1 MTQSGFDKLF
11 YPKSIA
17 VIGASSKQGTLSWE
31 LINNLVKFGY
41 NGKIFPV
48 NPKADVIH
56 CFKVYKSV
64 TEIKDDVDIAIIM
77 VSRNLALNAI
87 DDCYMKKINSVVLIT
102 AGFKET
108 GEDGANLERQLL
120 KKIEK
125 YKIRLV
131 GPNCMGLI
139 NTKPDVSMNAT
150 FVKGTPVK
158 GGIGFISQSGALGAA
173 VLATLEKNDIGFS
186 QFVSIGNKA
195 DITEND
201 ILQYWKDNNDI
212 KVITLYL
219 ESFANPRKFM
229 EVAREVVKTKP
240 VLTIK
245 AARTVSGQKAASS
258 HTGALAGAEKIVDT
272 VFEQAGVIRMDTVED
287 MFDLA
292 KAFDRTRIPE
302 GKRLGILTNAGGPAI
317 LTVDEA
323 DKWGLDIPDL
333 KNYTVK
339 KLKEIAPEEA
349 SLNNPVDLLPPATP
363 EMYGKATEIML
374 EDENIDA
381 LIIILG
387 PPLMLDTLEIAK
399 SISNATKTSEK
410 PSIIVLMSQDENIA
424 KLSHIDLQHPPIFN
438 RAESA
443 ARCFGLMYKYAQSK
457 TVKES
462 KDFELKVNRS
472 KVKKLL
478 NDLPKGEYYLDFMD
492 IYDILQNYN
501 LPVVTSFLAK
511 NAQESVIVAEKM
523 GFPVVI
529 KAMAKD
535 LIHKTDAGGVVI
547 DIKNVEELVN
557 AENNVLAKLK
567 EKGLDKN
574 FNGFLIQPFVK
585 GGIET
590 IFGVTKDPAAGHL
603 IMFGLGGIF
612 VEVLKDVS
620 FRLLPIDYNDALK
633 KIKSIKGYKI
643 LEGVRGN
650 PPADIE
656 YIVENLLKLS
666 KLVSDFP
673 EISEIDLNP
682 FVVSSDR
689 SKFKILDARI
699 KIKLK

>member
-1 MTQSGFDKLF
+1 MIQSGFDKLF
-11 YPKSIA
+11 YPKSVA
-17 VIGASSKQGTLSWE
+17 VIGASSKRGTLSWE

-41 NGKIFPV
+41 NGKIFPI

-64 TEIKDDVDIAIIM
+64 TEIKDDIDLAIIM
-77 VSRNLALNAI
+77 VSKNLVLSAI

-108 GEDGANLERQLL
+108 GEDGASLEKQLM
-120 KKIEK
+120 KKIER

-139 NTKPDVSMNAT
+139 NTRSDVNMNAV

-201 ILQYWKDNNDI
+201 ILNYWKDNNDI

-219 ESFANPRKFM
+219 ESFADPKKFLEISK
-229 EVAREVVKTKP
+229 EVSKTKP
-240 VLTIK
+240 VITIK
-245 AARTVSGQKAASS
+245 AARTTSGQKAASS
-258 HTGALAGAEKIVDT
+258 HTGALADAETVVNT
-272 VFEQAGVIRMDTVED
+272 VFEQANVIRMDTVED

-292 KAFDRTRIPE
+292 KAFDRTVIPE

-323 DKWGLDIPDL
+323 DKWGLDIPVL
-333 KNYTVK
+333 KNNTVK
-339 KLKEIAPEEA
+339 RLKEIAPDEA
-349 SLNNPVDLLPPATP
+349 SLNNPVDLLPPATA
-363 EMYGKATEIML
+363 EVYGKATEIML

-387 PPLMLDTLEIAK
+387 PPLMLDTLEIALA
-399 SISNATKTSEK
+399 ISNATKKSSK
-410 PSIIVLMSQDENIA
+410 PSIIVLMSQDENISR
-424 KLSHIDLQHPPIFN
+424 LSKIDPAHSPVFS

-443 ARCFGLMYKYAQSK
+443 ARCFGIMYKYSVSK
-457 TVKES
+457 NK
-462 KDFELKVNRS
+462 KDTTIFEPKVNKN

-478 NDLPKGEYYLDFMD
+478 NDLPKGDKYLNFMD
-492 IYDILQNYN
+492 IYEILHNYD
-501 LPVVTSFLAK
+501 LPVISSYLAK
-511 NAQESVIVAEKM
+511 DAQESVIAAEKM

-529 KAMAKD
+529 KAIAKD
-535 LIHKTDAGGVVI
+535 LIHKTDAGGVIV

-557 AENNVLAKLK
+557 AENTILSKLK
-567 EKGLDKN
+567 DKGLDKN
-574 FNGFLIQPFVK
+574 FEGFLIQPFVK

-590 IFGVTKDPAAGHL
+590 IFGVTKDKAAGHL

-612 VEVLKDVS
+612 VEVLKDVN
-620 FRLLPIDYNDALK
+620 FRILPIDYDDASQM
-633 KIKSIKGYKI
+633 IKSIKGYKI
-643 LEGVRGN
+643 LEGIRGN
-650 PPADIE
+650 PPVDFDCIIE
-656 YIVENLLKLS
+656 NMLKLS
-666 KLVSDFP
+666 KLITDFP
-673 EISEIDLNP
+673 EISEIDFNP
-682 FVVSSDR
+682 FIVSNDR

-699 KIKLK
+699 RIKL

>member
-1 MTQSGFDKLF
+1 MTQPGFDKLF

-31 LINNLVKFGY
+31 LINNLVKYGY

-64 TEIKDDVDIAIIM
+64 TEIKDDLDLAIIM

-108 GEDGANLERQLL
+108 GEDGANLEKQLM

-139 NTKPDVSMNAT
+139 NTRADVSMNAT

-201 ILQYWKDNNDI
+201 ILKYWKDNNDV
-212 KVITLYL
+212 KVVTLYL
-219 ESFANPRKFM
+219 ESFSDPKKFM
-229 EVAREVVKTKP
+229 ETAKEVSKTKP
-240 VLTIK
+240 VLAIK
-245 AARTVSGQKAASS
+245 AARTASGQKAASS
-258 HTGALAGAEKIVDT
+258 HTGALAGAETIVDT

-287 MFDLA
+287 LFDLA
-292 KAFDRTRIPE
+292 KAFDRTVIPG
-302 GKRLGILTNAGGPAI
+302 GKKLGILTNAGGPAI

-323 DKWGLDIPDL
+323 DKWGLDIPEL
-333 KNYTVK
+333 KNYTIK

-349 SLNNPVDLLPPATP
+349 SLNNPVDLLPPATA

-399 SISNATKTSEK
+399 SISNAAKTSSK

-424 KLSHIDLQHPPIFN
+424 KLSSIDRQHPPIFN

-443 ARCFGLMYKYAQSK
+443 ARCFGLIYKYAASK
-457 TVKES
+457 AVKEV
-462 KDFELKVNRS
+462 KIFEPKVNKN

-478 NDLPKGEYYLDFMD
+478 NDLPKGDYYLNFMD
-492 IYDILQNYN
+492 IYEILQNYN
-501 LPVVTSFLAK
+501 LPVVPSFLAK

-529 KAMAKD
+529 KAIAKD
-535 LIHKTDAGGVVI
+535 LIHKTDAGGVVV

-557 AENNVLAKLK
+557 AENNVLSKLK

-574 FNGFLIQPFVK
+574 FEGFLIQPFVK

-590 IFGVTKDPAAGHL
+590 IFGVTKDRAAGHL

-620 FRLLPIDYNDALK
+620 FRLLPIDYYDALK
-633 KIKSIKGYKI
+633 MIKAINGYKI

-650 PPADIE
+650 PPADVD
-656 YIVENLLKLS
+656 YIAENLIKLS
-666 KLVSDFP
+666 KLITDFP

-682 FVVSSDR
+682 FLVGSEK
-689 SKFKILDARI
+689 SKFQILDARI
-699 KIKLK
+699 KIRIY

>member
-1 MTQSGFDKLF
+1 MTHSGFDKLF

-17 VIGASSKQGTLSWE
+17 VIGASSKKGTLSWE
-31 LINNLVKFGY
+31 LINNLVKYGY
-41 NGKIFPV
+41 NGKIFPI

-64 TEIKDDVDIAIIM
+64 AEIKDDIDLAIIM
-77 VSRNLALNAI
+77 VSKNLVLSAI
-87 DDCYMKKINSVVLIT
+87 DDCYMKKINSVILIT

-108 GEDGANLERQLL
+108 GVDGATLEKQLM

-125 YKIRLV
+125 YKIRLI

-139 NTKPDVSMNAT
+139 NTRNDVNMNAT

-186 QFVSIGNKA
+186 QFISIGNKA

-201 ILQYWKDNNDI
+201 ILNYWKDNNDV
-212 KVITLYL
+212 KVVTLYL
-219 ESFANPRKFM
+219 ESFADPKKFLEISK
-229 EVAREVVKTKP
+229 EVSKTKP
-240 VLTIK
+240 VITLK
-245 AARTVSGQKAASS
+245 AARTASGQKAASS
-258 HTGALAGAEKIVDT
+258 HTGALAGAETVVNT
-272 VFEQAGVIRMDTVED
+272 VFEQAGVMRMDTVED

-292 KAFDRTRIPE
+292 KAFDRTVIPE

-323 DKWGLDIPDL
+323 DKWGLDLPVL
-333 KNYTVK
+333 RNYTVK
-339 KLKEIAPEEA
+339 KLKEIAPDEA
-349 SLNNPVDLLPPATP
+349 SLNNPVDLLPPATA
-363 EMYGKATEIML
+363 EIYGKATEIML

-387 PPLMLDTLEIAK
+387 PPLMLDTLEIARA
-399 SISNATKTSEK
+399 ISSATKKSSK
-410 PSIIVLMSQDENIA
+410 PSIIVLMSQDENIS
-424 KLSHIDLQHPPIFN
+424 KLSKIDPGHPPIFS

-443 ARCFGLMYKYAQSK
+443 ARCLGIMYKYAMSK
-457 TVKES
+457 TK
-462 KDFELKVNRS
+462 KDTTIYEPKVNKN

-478 NDLPKGEYYLDFMD
+478 NDLPKGDKYLDFMD
-492 IYDILQNYN
+492 IYDMLLNYD
-501 LPVVTSFLAK
+501 LPVISSFLAK
-511 NAQESVIVAEKM
+511 DAQESVIAAEKM
-523 GFPVVI
+523 GFPIVI
-529 KAMAKD
+529 KAIAKD
-535 LIHKTDAGGVVI
+535 LIHKTDAGGVIV

-557 AENNVLAKLK
+557 AENTILSKLK
-567 EKGLDKN
+567 EKGFDKN
-574 FNGFLIQPFVK
+574 FEGFLIQPFVK

-590 IFGVTKDPAAGHL
+590 IFGVTKDKAAGHL

-620 FRLLPIDYNDALK
+620 FRILPIDYDDASQM
-633 KIKSIKGYKI
+633 IKSIKGFKI

-650 PPADIE
+650 PQVDFDC
-656 YIVENLLKLS
+656 IVENMLKLS

-673 EISEIDLNP
+673 EISEIDFNP
-682 FVVSSDR
+682 FIVSSDR

-699 KIKLK
+699 RIRL